1 MAPVLNVSVAY
12 AGASFGNWPDL
23 LSKEIR
29 MRISS
34 GVLAVAAAVIA
45 LPTFAHELTVSVNNI
60 KSIKGNLLVAIY
72 DKEEHYN
79 ANSHWVA
86 AKQVKVTATTMSLDF
101 ADLPAGNYAIK
112 LFQDE
117 NENNQIDI
125 GTNGIPTELYGFSNN
140 GGSYGP
146 PLFDEAKVVI
156 DKATEI
162 EIQLR

>member
-1 MAPVLNVSVAY
+1 
-12 AGASFGNWPDL
+12 
-23 LSKEIR
+23 
-29 MRISS
+29 MRINT
-34 GVLAVAAAVIA
+34 GVFAVVSAIIA
-45 LPTFAHELTVSVNNI
+45 LPTFAHELTLNVINI
-60 KSIKGNLLVAIY
+60 KSVKGNLLVAVY
-72 DKEEHYN
+72 DKEEHYT
-79 ANSHWVA
+79 ANSNWVA
-86 AKQVKVTATTMSLDF
+86 AKQVKVSGTTMLLDF

-125 GTNGIPTELYGFSNN
+125 GANGIPTELYGFSNN

-146 PLFDEAKVVI
+146 PSFDEAKVVV

>member
-1 MAPVLNVSVAY
+1 
-12 AGASFGNWPDL
+12 
-23 LSKEIR
+23 
-29 MRISS
+29 MRINT
-34 GVLAVAAAVIA
+34 GVFAVAAAIIA
-45 LPTFAHELTVSVNNI
+45 LPTFAHELTLSVNNI
-60 KSIKGNLLVAIY
+60 KSIKGNLLVAVY

-79 ANSHWVA
+79 ANSNWVA
-86 AKQVKVTATTMSLDF
+86 AKQVKVVGTSMSLDF

-125 GTNGIPTELYGFSNN
+125 GANGIPTELYGFSNN

-146 PLFDEAKVVI
+146 PSFDEAKVVV

>member
-1 MAPVLNVSVAY
+1 
-12 AGASFGNWPDL
+12 
-23 LSKEIR
+23 
-29 MRISS
+29 MRINT
-34 GVLAVAAAVIA
+34 GVFAIAAAMTA
-45 LPTFAHELTVSVNNI
+45 LPSVAHELTLSVNNI
-60 KSIKGNLLVAIY
+60 KSIKGNLLVAVY
-72 DKEEHYN
+72 DKEEHYK
-79 ANSHWVA
+79 ANSNWVA
-86 AKQVKVTATTMSLDF
+86 AKQVKVAGTSMSLDF

-125 GTNGIPTELYGFSNN
+125 GANGIPTELYGFSNN

-146 PLFDEAKVVI
+146 PSFDEAKVVV

>member
-1 MAPVLNVSVAY
+1 
-12 AGASFGNWPDL
+12 
-23 LSKEIR
+23 
-29 MRISS
+29 MRISKN
-34 GVLAVAAAVIA
+34 VLAIAAAFIA
-45 LPTFAHELTVSVNNI
+45 LPTFAHELTLNVNNI
-60 KSIKGNLLVAIY
+60 KSVKGNLLVAVY

-79 ANSHWVA
+79 ANSNWVA
-86 AKQVKVTATTMSLDF
+86 AKQVKVAGTTMSLDF

-125 GTNGIPTELYGFSNN
+125 GANGIPAEPYGFSNN

-146 PLFDEAKVVI
+146 PLFNEAKVVV